1 MSDTNDQDVSI
12 NKNYYI
18 TLCGTCPE
26 VPYNIATHFCIDCKE
41 NICGDCSN
49 GHIIFRL
56 TTDHDISPFRGAE
69 LGGWRGAIAPPSF
82 WGLFSKFWEFFQNS
96 FFAT

>member
-1 MSDTNDQDVSI
+1 MSCTYNTTEKVTIVSDTNDQDVSI

-49 GHIIFRL
+49 GHRTL
-56 TTDHDISPFRGAE
+56 TRDHDISP
-69 LGGWRGAIAPPSF
+69 LLVS
-82 WGLFSKFWEFFQNS
+82 SNS
-96 FFAT
+96 ST